1 MSIASRIVPIFAV
14 TCVGIAQAAPTTY
27 AFDTVTSLQLDR
39 TQSSIAGIEKDT
51 GTNITVNFVDQTN
64 AAFQYVVNR
73 CVPLFVTALE
83 KPGRYFL
90 YVTVNPTE
98 PNVQLVNCRLEIKQ

>member
-1 MSIASRIVPIFAV
+1 MSTASRIVPIFALAC
-14 TCVGIAQAAPTTY
+14 TGLAQAAPTTY

-39 TQSSIAGIEKDT
+39 TRSRILGIEKDT
-51 GTNITVNFVDQTN
+51 GLNITAEFVDQTN

-83 KPGRYFL
+83 KPGRYYLF
-90 YVTVNPTE
+90 VTVDPADSY
-98 PNVQLVNCRLEIKQ
+98 VQLVNCRLEVK